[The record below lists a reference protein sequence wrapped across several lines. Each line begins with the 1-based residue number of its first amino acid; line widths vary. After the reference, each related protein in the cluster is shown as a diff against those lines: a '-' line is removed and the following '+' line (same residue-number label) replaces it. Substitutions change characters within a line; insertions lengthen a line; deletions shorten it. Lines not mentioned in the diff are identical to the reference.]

1 MYCEVCC
8 PPFKSLFQ
16 QDTKEEETRRKIN
29 ESIDMEQEIL
39 ECRKKIE
46 ESIKV
51 IEDFEREMGLRG

>member
-39 ECRKKIE
+39 EARQKID
-46 ESIKV
+46 ESIKI

>member
-8 PPFKSLFQ
+8 PPLKSLFQ
-16 QDTKEEETRRKIN
+16 QDTKEEEARRKIN

-39 ECRKKIE
+39 EARQKID
-46 ESIKV
+46 ESIKI